1 MSRTISWRM
10 IFNEFKRIYPSMS
23 KNVSNWYPTGH
34 LEITVKLNDGTKL
47 IFDYLTKKSQVVPC
61 ERVQVEERKKYMD
74 EYEWREEFSSRLFD
88 ILQEVGITQK
98 ELAEAIGV
106 DERTIRLY
114 KHGDRTPSAFI
125 VHKIANVIGC
135 NPSELVDFD

>member
-1 MSRTISWRM
+1 MRTISWRT
-10 IFNEFKRIYPSMS
+10 IFDEFKKTYPSMS

-47 IFDYLTKKSQVVPC
+47 IFDYMTKKSQVIPY
-61 ERVQVEERKKYMD
+61 EQAMAERKKIMD
-74 EYEWREEFSSRLFD
+74 EYEWREEFSQRLFD
-88 ILQEVGITQK
+88 ILYEVGMTQK
-98 ELAEAIGV
+98 ELAEKTGI

-114 KHGDRTPSAFI
+114 KHGDRTPSAYI
-125 VHKIANVIGC
+125 VYKMAMVLGC

>member
-1 MSRTISWRM
+1 MRTISWRM
-10 IFNEFKRIYPSMS
+10 IFNEFKKTYPSMS

-47 IFDYLTKKSQVVPC
+47 IFDYLTGKSQVIPC
-61 ERVQVEERKKYMD
+61 EQVIVERKRAMD

-88 ILQEVGITQK
+88 ILDEVGMTQK
-98 ELAEAIGV
+98 ELAEAADI

-114 KHGDRTPSAFI
+114 KHGDRTPSAYI
-125 VHKIANVIGC
+125 VHKIAMALGC